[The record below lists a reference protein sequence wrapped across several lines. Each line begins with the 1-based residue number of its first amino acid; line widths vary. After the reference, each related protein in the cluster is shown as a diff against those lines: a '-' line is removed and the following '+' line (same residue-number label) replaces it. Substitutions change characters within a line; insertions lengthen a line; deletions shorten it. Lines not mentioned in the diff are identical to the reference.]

1 MSNDEKL
8 ILDYLKQFPGE
19 FVSSLEIAR
28 RAGSPRRYNIQP
40 GWASVVLKRLETEA
54 VVERDFK
61 GRFRI
66 KPKRAKKIH
75 EGKEIAAEAKEI
87 VPEVK
92 EIVPEATE
100 TVPEATKIVPL
111 PKEPAS
117 EAKPPEPVTH
127 HYWVGPSVVQ
137 ADDDQPFATILESL
151 ADTSAE
157 TKKAA

>member
-61 GRFRI
+61 GRYRI
-66 KPKRAKKIH
+66 KPKRAKIVH
-75 EGKEIAAEAKEI
+75 EPEELAPEPKEAAAE
-87 VPEVK
+87 
-92 EIVPEATE
+92 
-100 TVPEATKIVPL
+100 TK
-111 PKEPAS
+111 A
-117 EAKPPEPVTH
+117 AEPVALY
-127 HYWVGPSVVQ
+127 HYWLGPSVVQ
-137 ADDDQPFATILESL
+137 ADDDQPFAAIFQSL
-151 ADTSAE
+151 AYAWPSS
-157 TKKAA
+157 KKVIKT